1 MGANEGKFS
10 GVYSWYG
17 HHGQGGV
24 MVLTVSRVCGPPRGL
39 SWSGGGPEHRG
50 AHVVSGEPAPS
61 LSRRTQHLHRYSRY
75 SRYVDM

>member
-10 GVYSWYG
+10 DMVTM
-17 HHGQGGV
+17 V
-24 MVLTVSRVCGPPRGL
+24 RMMVLTVSRVCGPPRGL